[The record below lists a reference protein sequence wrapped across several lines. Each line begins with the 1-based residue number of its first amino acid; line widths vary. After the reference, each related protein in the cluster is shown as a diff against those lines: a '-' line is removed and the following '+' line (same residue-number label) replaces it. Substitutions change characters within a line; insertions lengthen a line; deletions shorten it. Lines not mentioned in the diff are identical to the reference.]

1 MKHLKIG
8 NIILIVVL
16 LASFYLNFSL
26 YNLIESKNQI
36 ITTYQEKVLDTKNE
50 AKELQQVVVD
60 EKVKVALMEVTHVES
75 TRQLKKKIKAIDP
88 QAARNDKVLDIKPN
102 DFIQA
107 TQETTLDSLKITTQD
122 TVIMRDSIFIKI
134 QAFKDS
140 NDFYRV
146 RGSVE
151 EGRLNLDRISIPN
164 TITVTTGIKD
174 QTLFK
179 KGVPYATISNSNPYV
194 SITGMQVVAVKPKQY
209 IGWKWVARGLIF
221 GAGIYTGIKLSK

>member
-50 AKELQQVVVD
+50 VKELQQVVVD

-164 TITVTTGIKD
+164 TITVTTGIKE

-179 KGVPYATISNSNPYV
+179 KGVP
-194 SITGMQVVAVKPKQY
+194 
-209 IGWKWVARGLIF
+209 
-221 GAGIYTGIKLSK
+221 